1 MGLLHHHI
9 KHIQEKKKELQIA
22 IILMEE
28 EHPGH
33 RWHDDPV
40 QQLYILIDNQNFILM
55 ANLSLK
61 PGKRY
66 FISAGLVD
74 HISQAPVPGATLVP
88 KSRSVDNPAVAVIDG
103 DGKIAYVG
111 AGKANLTVVN
121 TWTYQDANTGDN
133 VSVDKTSIVEITGL
147 AAAEVVD
154 QTIDLTGEE
163 DIPAADT
170 TTQP

>member
-1 MGLLHHHI
+1 MGLFHHHV
-9 KHIQEKKKELQIA
+9 KHIQQKEKELDIA

-28 EHPGH
+28 EHPGR
-33 RWHDDPV
+33 RWQRYPPV

-74 HISQAPVPGATLVP
+74 HISQAPVPGATMVA
-88 KSRSVDNPAVAVIDG
+88 KSSSVDNPAVAVVDAA
-103 DGKIAYVG
+103 GKVAYVG

-121 TWTYQDANTGDN
+121 TWTYQDGNTGDN
-133 VSVDKTSIVEITGL
+133 VSVDKTSIVEITAL

-163 DIPAADT
+163 DIPADT